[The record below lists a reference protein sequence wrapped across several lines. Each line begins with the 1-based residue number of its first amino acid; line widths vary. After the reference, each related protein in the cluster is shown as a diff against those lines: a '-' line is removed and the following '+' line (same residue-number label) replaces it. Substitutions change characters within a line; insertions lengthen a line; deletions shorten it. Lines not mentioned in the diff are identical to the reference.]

1 MPVPFGVG
9 EGDFIAVGKLIAKV
23 AAELRKNGEAAPMY
37 QSLLLELE
45 ALDRAL
51 CQLQTLQ
58 PSRHELL
65 QLNSIRATALSC
77 ERPLREFLNKIS
89 KFQPTMGTFATKD
102 NRFKGFPRRMQWRMM
117 YKDDVVELRSIL
129 GSHVSTINL
138 LLMTQTVRSIT
149 IADNDR
155 AELAD
160 GLGKKIMAHRGL
172 LEEVKGKIEL
182 SGKQQSAMSTQ
193 LEHQT
198 KSLQR
203 LETDAEIL
211 DGQIKEQNVALKE
224 VRLLASRAELKI
236 TSILSATTDILT
248 LITSG
253 ISTLQAIATH
263 LLNTFELV
271 TNFTAEMRVAMGE
284 LLQQFWSLQN
294 TLSRIEQALP
304 MQVYLPIIQ
313 LTDAFGDNLAL
324 PYQLCRTWSAFQELL
339 RAMYINRQGWFRVKS
354 GQYLIMQARGG
365 QLIKRE
371 AWESTV
377 REGDHLSMCIT
388 LKDIRAKKIRCLF
401 PSCDHLSMGVRLE
414 DIRAKEGRCPFPS
427 CDALADGAENRNGG
441 KVCQECGRWS
451 LKEIRWDL
459 SPLQPMARHGSRPQ
473 AQKGRLPCR
482 SMGLN
487 NDAIAED
494 VENYRQIYVPANDYD
509 DMIRMTTRNLT
520 LYRKNIRQR
529 KPYVK
534 NR

>member
-9 EGDFIAVGKLIAKV
+9 VGDFIAVGKLIAKV
-23 AAELRKNGEAAPMY
+23 ATELRKNGETAPMY
-37 QSLLLELE
+37 QSLILELE

-65 QLNSIRATALSC
+65 QLNSIRATALLC
-77 ERPLREFLNKIS
+77 ERPLQEFLDKIS
-89 KFQPTMGTFATKD
+89 KFQPTLGTFATKD
-102 NRFKGFPRRMQWRMM
+102 NRFRGFPRRMQWKMM

-155 AELAD
+155 AEVAN

-211 DGQIKEQNVALKE
+211 DGQIKEQNVALNE
-224 VRLLASRAELKI
+224 VRLLASRAELKT
-236 TSILSATTDILT
+236 TSILSATTEILT

-253 ISTLQAIATH
+253 LSTLQAIATH

-271 TNFTAEMRVAMGE
+271 TNFTTEMRVAMGE

-304 MQVYLPIIQ
+304 MQVHLPIIQ
-313 LTDAFGDNLAL
+313 FTDAFGDNLAL
-324 PYQLCRTWSAFQELL
+324 PYQLCRSWSTFKELL
-339 RAMYINRQGWFRVKS
+339 RVMYINRQGWFRVEI
-354 GQYLIMQARGG
+354 GQYLIMQARGARPINR
-365 QLIKRE
+365 LIWQD
-371 AWESTV
+371 AV
-377 REGDHLSMCIT
+377 REGDHLFLCI
-388 LKDIRAKKIRCLF
+388 
-401 PSCDHLSMGVRLE
+401 VVE
-414 DIRAKEGRCPFPS
+414 DFREKEGSCPFPS
-427 CDALADGAENRNGG
+427 CNALVTGAENRNGG

-451 LKEIRWDL
+451 LRTL
-459 SPLQPMARHGSRPQ
+459 RPLVSHKSS
-473 AQKGRLPCR
+473 LPYLDYEYVDQNQTQ
-482 SMGLN
+482 SDV
-487 NDAIAED
+487 NDDTISED
-494 VENYRQIYVPANDYD
+494 IENYRQVYIQTKKDIL
-509 DMIRMTTRNLT
+509 IRT
-520 LYRKNIRQR
+520 LVSRSIREEHED
-529 KPYVK
+529 YVK
-534 NR
+534 KNH